1 MAFTK
6 KTLPVSR
13 HEYFRFFA
21 TDGDLVAAWGVAEG
35 TMDEQFNPSCGFILG
50 QIRVHLTTVHPSIV
64 SFYVVVSHHIDSTY
78 NEMLVSEPMLGVQ
91 DLVYEGDPERVF
103 WPGDTFSIGMTMSG
117 INTYGLE
124 ISGWAITQE
133 VG

>member
-21 TDGDLVAAWGVAEG
+21 TDGSPLADGDNTL
-35 TMDEQFNPSCGFILG
+35 DEQFDPSCGFILG
-50 QIRVHLTTVHPSIV
+50 QIRVHLSTVHV
-64 SFYVVVSHHIDSTY
+64 SVVSLFVNVVNHISNVYD
-78 NEMLVSEPMLGVQ
+78 EVLISEPMLGVK
-91 DLVYEGDPERVF
+91 DIIYEGDPERIF
-103 WPGDTFSIGMTMSG
+103 WPGDTFSIEMAMSAS
-117 INTYGLE
+117 NTYGLE